1 MKRKMLSQGR
11 CLAAVAAVLVLGGCA
26 ATGTP
31 KPQTQVSETASLP
44 ELMRLAERSREAGNA
59 SVAADIYE
67 KAAEK
72 YPDAA
77 EPFIGLG
84 HAARSA
90 GQSRR
95 ATTAFREAL
104 KRNPDSL
111 AARYGL
117 GQSLLDGDRLAA
129 AIEQFDVLIDA
140 GTRDHRPYLSKGVAL
155 DLLDRHKEAQATYRA
170 GLEHMPESVALKNN
184 LGLSLALS
192 KDYRKAMR
200 TLEAVV
206 RDPTAPARA
215 RQNLALVYGMA
226 GDMQRAAATA
236 GEDLS
241 PQTVERNLAYYRALQ
256 GLRGENG
263 QGARETGAEP
273 TARRTSEPRSID
285 TAEAADD
292 ADNPLPPDGKPIQ
305 LAAAVAMPSQGPDR
319 AKANS
324 AEMSGQDD
332 DAAEMAPASASET
345 DTVADEEKPAMADT
359 AETGAAGASQ
369 ASETSAKPEPEPES
383 TKPAQVARLSEP
395 SEDGKT
401 AQADT
406 PDTEAQASEQPAKPA
421 TVNEESQTAGTTTA
435 EAVRKQLSATPQQ
448 DSGDAKRAYW
458 AQFASFSTPE
468 SGKAEWRRLQKQ
480 YPELIAGLPMS
491 LQSAE
496 LPEKGTFYRVRTGP
510 FDAKQ
515 APDRLC
521 EALAEKGQG
530 CLVVQR

>member
-67 KAAEK
+67 KAAKK

-90 GQSRR
+90 GQPRR

-104 KRNPDSL
+104 KRNPESL

-117 GQSLLDGDRLAA
+117 GQSLLDGDRLSA
-129 AIEQFDVLIDA
+129 AIEQFNVLIDA
-140 GTRDHRPYLSKGVAL
+140 GTKDHRPYLSKGVAL
-155 DLLDRHKEAQATYRA
+155 DLLDRHNEAQAAYRA
-170 GLEHMPESVALKNN
+170 GLEHAPESVALKNN

-263 QGARETGAEP
+263 QDAGKTGVEPGA
-273 TARRTSEPRSID
+273 RTSELGGID
-285 TAEAADD
+285 AAKMPDD
-292 ADNPLPPDGKPIQ
+292 ADQPLPPDGKPIQ
-305 LAAAVAMPSQGPDR
+305 LAAAVAMPSQEPDP
-319 AKANS
+319 AKENAAKTAGKDEDT
-324 AEMSGQDD
+324 AEMT
-332 DAAEMAPASASET
+332 PASVSDA
-345 DTVADEEKPAMADT
+345 DTVADEKTSAMADM
-359 AETGAAGASQ
+359 AEAGAASEDEASD
-369 ASETSAKPEPEPES
+369 ASAKREPES
-383 TKPAQVARLSEP
+383 EPANPAQVARLGEP
-395 SEDGKT
+395 SENGEVRET
-401 AQADT
+401 GNADA
-406 PDTEAQASEQPAKPA
+406 EAQVLEHPNKPS
-421 TVNEESQTAGTTTA
+421 TVNEESRTPGATTA
-435 EAVRKQLSATPQQ
+435 EAVRKQLSETPRQ
-448 DSGDAKRAYW
+448 DSGDGKPAYW
-458 AQFASFSTPE
+458 AQFASFSSPE
-468 SGKAEWRRLQKQ
+468 SGKAEWQRLQER
-480 YPELIAGLPMS
+480 YPELVAGLPLS

-521 EALAEKGQG
+521 DALAEKGQG